1 MKKMIKVDVK
11 DYIDEIIEDL
21 DHEITEKKKKKKK
34 VGTLSDK
41 VRLQG
46 TSSQILY
53 QFTVD
58 NTELDTDNYTYYVCY
73 KEVETACEIISVQD
87 THITLS
93 VQEFLP
99 EKYDTFYLSIDDT
112 ALLEKLKENYEKVK
126 IEKCYSEFQL
136 AADIFNGKLK
146 CHRPEA
152 TVTAGEYKRLNQY
165 QLDAVNACVKS
176 DTIIWGPPGTGK
188 TETIAS
194 AIKEH
199 LKLGHRVLLLSHA
212 NTAVDGALK
221 RLAALLVDDA
231 LYLDGKIVRLGTT
244 HNDELKQFSMLCLDD
259 IVKAKAAGLREE
271 IDALQA
277 QIERE
282 QEKIAPLMEAQ
293 EKGKLAET
301 LKREMERGQG
311 QRDQM
316 TAEITESQNDLRRE
330 KNKLTQLETKRN
342 SYQSPIRRLFA
353 KESTVIQLEADI
365 STLKTRIEHL
375 NQQINDF
382 YAVRDKLEE
391 EVQAAT
397 EQYEAAFQE
406 YKNTLGV
413 LGLTPVQLQARLQ
426 ESNRAVDKYKKEI
439 ADLQGK
445 IAAMRQQ
452 VVSEASVI
460 GTTITQTFTSKELST
475 EKFDCLFIDE
485 ISMAPLVPVFWAISH
500 IKESC
505 VFIGDFLQLPPIG
518 SSEDSLVRKW
528 QRSLFEVLD
537 LSEVSKAVASKFVSI
552 LKCQYRMNPA
562 IADISNRLFYDG
574 LLENGD
580 NTIQNVVEDAVSGSA
595 PLVFVD
601 TTEFNPKVSKGANS
615 RFNVYNACVAV
626 NMAIYYI
633 KNFPTISV
641 GVVMPYSPQVRLAR
655 KILQEK
661 CSSENIDSSKIAINT
676 VHSFQGGENEVIIFD
691 SVEGEGSG
699 KWYFLDEGS
708 NGNQSAKLLLNVAIT
723 RAKSKLIVL
732 GNKRYIEE
740 NFSEGAAFKKMLTA
754 IQEKGIVL
762 NSIQFGEGFFADADN
777 EDADEKYLHDLLN
790 VSDSQLKHYRENDFW
805 GRFLDDLQTAKER
818 VIIFSPFIASKR
830 LSALRTAL
838 QSLIARG
845 VHISVISKCVCEH
858 AETYRNTAK
867 KLLHSLE
874 DMNISVTKRYKTHEK
889 IIFIDNRILWEGS
902 LNLLSFHESHE
913 QMVRIS
919 GSAPVEELSE
929 LLNMQEIL
937 GLGGNS
943 ETLTNSE
950 DPYCE
955 YCGVAMVERVNGTTK
970 EPFYACPHYPNCRFT
985 RNY

>member
-1 MKKMIKVDVK
+1 M
-11 DYIDEIIEDL
+11 
-21 DHEITEKKKKKKK
+21 
-34 VGTLSDK
+34 
-41 VRLQG
+41 
-46 TSSQILY
+46 
-53 QFTVD
+53 
-58 NTELDTDNYTYYVCY
+58 
-73 KEVETACEIISVQD
+73 
-87 THITLS
+87 
-93 VQEFLP
+93 
-99 EKYDTFYLSIDDT
+99 
-112 ALLEKLKENYEKVK
+112 
-126 IEKCYSEFQL
+126 
-136 AADIFNGKLK
+136 
-146 CHRPEA
+146 
-152 TVTAGEYKRLNQY
+152 
-165 QLDAVNACVKS
+165 
-176 DTIIWGPPGTGK
+176 
-188 TETIAS
+188 
-194 AIKEH
+194 
-199 LKLGHRVLLLSHA
+199 
-212 NTAVDGALK
+212 
-221 RLAALLVDDA
+221 
-231 LYLDGKIVRLGTT
+231 
-244 HNDELKQFSMLCLDD
+244 
-259 IVKAKAAGLREE
+259 
-271 IDALQA
+271 
-277 QIERE
+277 
-282 QEKIAPLMEAQ
+282 
-293 EKGKLAET
+293 
-301 LKREMERGQG
+301 
-311 QRDQM
+311 
-316 TAEITESQNDLRRE
+316 
-330 KNKLTQLETKRN
+330 
-342 SYQSPIRRLFA
+342 
-353 KESTVIQLEADI
+353 
-365 STLKTRIEHL
+365 
-375 NQQINDF
+375 
-382 YAVRDKLEE
+382 
-391 EVQAAT
+391 
-397 EQYEAAFQE
+397 
-406 YKNTLGV
+406 
-413 LGLTPVQLQARLQ
+413 
-426 ESNRAVDKYKKEI
+426 
-439 ADLQGK
+439 
-445 IAAMRQQ
+445 
-452 VVSEASVI
+452 
-460 GTTITQTFTSKELST
+460 
-475 EKFDCLFIDE
+475 
-485 ISMAPLVPVFWAISH
+485 
-500 IKESC
+500 
-505 VFIGDFLQLPPIG
+505 
-518 SSEDSLVRKW
+518 
-528 QRSLFEVLD
+528 FEVLD

-732 GNKRYIEE
+732 GNKKYIEE

-762 NSIQFGEGFFADADN
+762 NSIQFDEGFFADADN
-777 EDADEKYLHDLLN
+777 EDADEKYLHNFLN
-790 VSDSQLKHYRENDFW
+790 VSNSQLKHYRENDFW

-830 LSALRTAL
+830 LSALHTAL

-902 LNLLSFHESHE
+902 LNLLSFHKSHE